1 MIKIIIVDDQKML
14 RDMISDTLNME
25 EDFEV
30 VYNGG
35 NASEIVELCEKYT
48 PDLILMDVCTD
59 NNENGIYYGGIVKEK
74 YPKIKVIIMTG
85 VLDINFVNDAKNVHI
100 DSFIYKNIG
109 KDSLIHNIRNTLDGY
124 SVYPDTSI
132 TNEKN
137 ILAKLS
143 SKELELLTIYCR
155 ELDRD
160 EVCKKMNISTSTL
173 KSHISSIYQKTGYNN
188 LSKLAIFAVSN
199 GFINPS
205 LESK

>member
-1 MIKIIIVDDQKML
+1 M
-14 RDMISDTLNME
+14 
-25 EDFEV
+25 
-30 VYNGG
+30 
-35 NASEIVELCEKYT
+35 
-48 PDLILMDVCTD
+48 
-59 NNENGIYYGGIVKEK
+59 
-74 YPKIKVIIMTG
+74 
-85 VLDINFVNDAKNVHI
+85 
-100 DSFIYKNIG
+100 
-109 KDSLIHNIRNTLDGY
+109 IHNIRNTLDGY
-124 SVYPDTSI
+124 SVYPDTNI

-143 SKELELLTIYCR
+143 TKELELLTIYCR

-173 KSHISSIYQKTGYNN
+173 KSHIASIYQKTGYNN